1 MCLRFALRG
10 VTLDAILGWHC
21 HGRLRVGLRVHASD
35 PGFSLGENM
44 LRKTCWGR
52 DCCCFFFLHGVQT
65 GKTSKILRCWCRYH
79 MLRLGWIYL
88 AYQHFGAKGAY
99 FIQGW
104 FKVCITETGKEKNIR
119 TQYNKQ
125 KHYWPILGTNWS
137 IPHLSTNGQHVI
149 DGYMFKIYLHA
160 SFDHIKAAY
169 ASCLSHLADEI
180 SICVIQSLL
189 MKSMFSAGSTF
200 HLCEWNC
207 PMFLGQM
214 THNGDSSGVSCKFW
228 FLSQNC
234 LVCSINPQ
242 LFLLLLSPPFR
253 RLPSK
258 FSFAIY

>member
-10 VTLDAILGWHC
+10 VTLDANSWPTLPWPPSRRPPRSCERPRLQPGWKH
-21 HGRLRVGLRVHASD
+21 VA
-35 PGFSLGENM
+35 ENM
-44 LRKTCWGR
+44 LGQRLC
-52 DCCCFFFLHGVQT
+52 FFLHLVQT

-79 MLRLGWIYL
+79 MLRLGWRCL
-88 AYQHFGAKGAY
+88 AYQHFGAKGAC

-137 IPHLSTNGQHVI
+137 IPHLSTNDQHVI

-180 SICVIQSLL
+180 SMCVIQS
-189 MKSMFSAGSTF
+189 
-200 HLCEWNC
+200 
-207 PMFLGQM
+207 
-214 THNGDSSGVSCKFW
+214 
-228 FLSQNC
+228 
-234 LVCSINPQ
+234 I
-242 LFLLLLSPPFR
+242 
-253 RLPSK
+253 
-258 FSFAIY
+258 